1 MTHLASYV
9 YSSIDDNCSMIQIRV
24 IFGTKIFCDFSGALT
39 NFSGSEL
46 SVITSLSA
54 FSRTQGQVAL
64 RIIFLFDFII
74 IYAQKKQYFA
84 RDRRQE
90 NKNCKFCLAEE
101 STEATALIQIIVRVV
116 KRIIVEYKVIC
127 VFRVINHLSL
137 GGMTN

>member
-1 MTHLASYV
+1 MTQLESYV

-74 IYAQKKQYFA
+74 IYAKKSNILQETG
-84 RDRRQE
+84 DRRT
-90 NKNCKFCLAEE
+90 K
-101 STEATALIQIIVRVV
+101 IVNSV
-116 KRIIVEYKVIC
+116 
-127 VFRVINHLSL
+127 SL
-137 GGMTN
+137 KSRRKQRH